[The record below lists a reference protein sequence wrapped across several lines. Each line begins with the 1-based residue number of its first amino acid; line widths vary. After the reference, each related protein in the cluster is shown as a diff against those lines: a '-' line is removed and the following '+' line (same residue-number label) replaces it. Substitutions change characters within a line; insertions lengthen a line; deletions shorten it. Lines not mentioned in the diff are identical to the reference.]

1 VVVSV
6 RDVLVN
12 GSVVERVVHISGE
25 DTPPREAIHYT
36 APEENATATD
46 LCMVCVMCVI
56 HMLSH
61 MDTLSHSYAHIHTRT
76 HTHTSMSGS
85 DSGCKSEAPA
95 SCYLILN
102 CEI

>member
-1 VVVSV
+1 MVVNV

-12 GSVVERVVHISGE
+12 GGVVERVVHVSGE
-25 DTPPREAIHYT
+25 DTPTREAIHYT

-56 HMLSH
+56 HMLSQ
-61 MDTLSHSYAHIHTRT
+61 MDTLSHSYAHIHVRT
-76 HTHTSMSGS
+76 HTHACLAHSSGS
-85 DSGCKSEAPA
+85 CKSEAPA